1 MAEGIDLSHL
11 DKDSLEKFRTD
22 SLEGVAAFLARL
34 ATLTSTAPAAGVP
47 TPVPLLARALADPD
61 GPWAPNPPRF
71 GRLRT
76 NDAKEETPI
85 DGTPFVKFMTN
96 SSTSLGA
103 ILTKQRTLFT
113 EIDDELIHTIKELG
127 DAQGESLDGITGQD
141 FLTDWKDVNGV
152 FTPDKKPAPPTPPPT
167 A

>member
-34 ATLTSTAPAAGVP
+34 ATLTSTAPSTDAV
-47 TPVPLLARALADPD
+47 TPVPLLARALTDPD
-61 GPWAPNPPRF
+61 GPWAPNPPRL

-76 NDAKEETPI
+76 NDAKEETPV
-85 DGTPFVKFMTN
+85 DGTRLVKFMTD
-96 SSTSLGA
+96 SAASLGT

-127 DAQGESLDGITGQD
+127 DAQDESLDGINGQD
-141 FLTDWKDVNGV
+141 FLADWKDVNGV
-152 FTPDKKPAPPTPPPT
+152 FTPEKKPPSAPPTT
-167 A
+167 